1 MVYVFRNIFIMMMTS
16 TYCLNFLFLLSGI
29 FFLTCHP
36 IIVINELLLLFLVQ
50 RMCIHVHLCVNIATP
65 LINVWYSLSFTNEI
79 LLETSETI
87 INDNDLKIISLKEM
101 DRLFSFKTC
110 NIYFCIFSF
119 RLLIMM
125 FNSIKNYNLYSHQP
139 EMLFSKYNI
148 KIKI

>member
-1 MVYVFRNIFIMMMTS
+1 MTS
-16 TYCLNFLFLLSGI
+16 THCLNFLFLLSVI
-29 FFLTCHP
+29 FFSHLSHNYCDQWWTFTS
-36 IIVINELLLLFLVQ
+36 LLVQ
-50 RMCIHVHLCVNIATP
+50 RMCIHVRVCVNIATP

-110 NIYFCIFSF
+110 NIYFCIFSS

-125 FNSIKNYNLYSHQP
+125 FNSFKNYNLYSHQP